1 MHWAARGRGERAGIR
16 HAHLCFE
23 PFPFFHDREVIG
35 MYPAWKRALL
45 AYLRAAYGGLDARG
59 VCGAPTAS

>member
-1 MHWAARGRGERAGIR
+1 M
-16 HAHLCFE
+16 HLCFE

-45 AYLRAAYGGLDARG
+45 AYLRAAYRRHRRAAR
-59 VCGAPTAS
+59 CGAPTAC